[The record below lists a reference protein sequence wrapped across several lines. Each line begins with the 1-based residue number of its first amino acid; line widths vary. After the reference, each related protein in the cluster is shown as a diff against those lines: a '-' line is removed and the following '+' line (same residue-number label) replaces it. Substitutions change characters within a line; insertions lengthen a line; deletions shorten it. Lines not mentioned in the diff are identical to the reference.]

1 MKEKTKMK
9 MLLAVALIANLLTIE
24 NYDAINSVISVLIL
38 TTTILMSLHSTINLY
53 GGKEK

>member
-1 MKEKTKMK
+1 